1 MNRLTANDGSATFV
15 AENGTGC
22 FNDGMSAT
30 PRIESELSQIAPRL
44 RIARE
49 RKNITL
55 AELATATG
63 ISKST
68 LSRLESGQRKP
79 SLELLLP
86 ICAALAVAFDEIVSP
101 PRVVDPRVLQTST
114 RADGRILIPLSKH
127 QGEPR
132 AFKITIPGKEKG
144 PTRNGKVH
152 AGYEWL
158 FVLSGRLRLILGEH
172 DVVLGPGE
180 AAEFD
185 TLNPHWFGSAD
196 GAPVEILS
204 MFGKHGE
211 RMHVRAKSKPKAHAA
226 L

>member
-1 MNRLTANDGSATFV
+1 
-15 AENGTGC
+15 
-22 FNDGMSAT
+22 MSAT
-30 PRIESELSQIAPRL
+30 PRIESELSQIPLRL
-44 RIARE
+44 RSARE
-49 RKNITL
+49 RKDITL
-55 AELATATG
+55 AELAAATS

-86 ICAALAVAFDEIVSP
+86 ICAALAVPFDEIVSP
-101 PRVVDPRVLQTST
+101 PRVVDPRVSQKST
-114 RADGRILIPLSKH
+114 RADGRIFVPLSKH
-127 QGEPR
+127 QGEPQ
-132 AFKITIPGKEKG
+132 AFKITIPGKEKV
-144 PTRNGKVH
+144 PIRNGKVH
-152 AGYEWL
+152 VGYEWL

-211 RMHVRAKSKPKAHAA
+211 RMHVRAKSKLKADGAH
-226 L
+226 